1 MAKSL
6 GTLVW
11 SEFHPSLGLTAI
23 QQLPKPEAGRL
34 SSTELPS
41 TAVERGL
48 GCISPIKQIELNDA
62 RVFES

>member
-11 SEFHPSLGLTAI
+11 SEFHPLGLTAI
-23 QQLPKPEAGRL
+23 QQLPKPEAGCL
-34 SSTELPS
+34 SSTKLPS

-62 RVFES
+62 SVFES

>member
-6 GTLVW
+6 WTLVW
-11 SEFHPSLGLTAI
+11 SKFHPLGLTVV
-23 QQLPKPEAGRL
+23 QRLPKPEAGL
-34 SSTELPS
+34 LPSAEFPS
-41 TAVERGL
+41 TAVEWGP